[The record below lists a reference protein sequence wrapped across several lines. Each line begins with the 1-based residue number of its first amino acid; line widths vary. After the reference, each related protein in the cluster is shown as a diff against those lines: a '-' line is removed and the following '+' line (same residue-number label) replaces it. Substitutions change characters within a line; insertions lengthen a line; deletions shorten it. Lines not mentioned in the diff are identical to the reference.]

1 MASLM
6 ETATFK
12 QWLCLSIVL
21 FHSNSKKIRR
31 LADGD
36 HAAARNIVTCP
47 REGREELRS
56 AYLSVCLYTL
66 AYLKNRGLTLPKLP
80 VNVTCRPGSIL
91 LLQ

>member
-36 HAAARNIVTCP
+36 HAAARNCYLP
-47 REGREELRS
+47 PGRGAKYCDQRI
-56 AYLSVCLYTL
+56 YRSVCIRSRISKT
-66 AYLKNRGLTLPKLP
+66 A
-80 VNVTCRPGSIL
+80 V
-91 LLQ
+91 